1 MNAPG
6 QSLYAGIDLKV
17 MRVRRGARL
26 CDVAAGMGVSH
37 QRVAQI
43 ESYARPS
50 PAAVARYL
58 EALASGPER
67 RR

>member
-26 CDVAAGMGVSH
+26 RDVAAGMGVSH

-58 EALASGPER
+58 DALAGGPAAR
-67 RR
+67 R